1 MHLTDEEIIRGCL
14 RRKRK
19 AQKALFEKYHPELMG
34 ICLRY
39 AKSRPEAEDILLMG
53 FSRIY
58 KKMKQFSGQGSLEA
72 WMKRIVV
79 NVAIDNFRKNLK
91 FYYNKDIDEIQD
103 DSIPTDEIPDTFS
116 VEEILKTVQELAPGY
131 RLVFNLFAI
140 EGYPHKDIAEMLG
153 ISEST
158 SKSQLL
164 KARKKLQLQL
174 SHLRQPLASPV
185 KSYQRSEI
193 VFVNPPIEFRWKV
206 IKIKQTGFTGMPCQA
221 FREAYPHLPGSV

>member
-1 MHLTDEEIIRGCL
+1 MYLTDEEIIRGCL

-19 AQKALFEKYHPELMG
+19 AQKALFEKYHPVLMG

-58 KKMKQFSGQGSLEA
+58 KKMKQFGGQGSFEA
-72 WMKRIVV
+72 WMRRIMV

-91 FYYNKDIDEIQD
+91 FYYDKNIDDLHD
-103 DSIPTDEIPDTFS
+103 DSVPTNEIPDTFS
-116 VEEILKTVQELAPGY
+116 IDEILRTVQELPAGY

-140 EGYPHKDIAEMLG
+140 EGYPHKEIAEMLG
-153 ISEST
+153 ISENT

-174 SHLRQPLASPV
+174 SYLRQPQARDV
-185 KSYQRSEI
+185 RSYQRSEI
-193 VFVNPPIEFRWKV
+193 IYVNTQLSFDGK
-206 IKIKQTGFTGMPCQA
+206 
-221 FREAYPHLPGSV
+221 